1 MQTYT
6 FRVLIEPDEDRW
18 LAYCPA
24 LDCYAAETWG
34 YTRDEARKNIHEVVR
49 MVLEGLLEEG
59 TPIPRESEDLYSV
72 SLEQV
77 AVSV

>member
-24 LDCYAAETWG
+24 LDHYAAETWG
-34 YTRDEARKNIHEVVR
+34 YTKDEARKNIHEVIR
-49 MVLEGLLEEG
+49 MVVEDLLEEG
-59 TPIPRESEDLYSV
+59 DPIPKESCDSSRV
-72 SLEQV
+72 SSEQV